1 MITEE
6 KERKMRLC
14 KICLGCGKRCRVPV
28 EASPLV
34 TGSQVVTRKPTK
46 KEAELLKTYLEY
58 ATFSTYF

>member
-1 MITEE
+1 
-6 KERKMRLC
+6 MRLC

-34 TGSQVVTRKPTK
+34 TGSQVVTRKPT
-46 KEAELLKTYLEY
+46 EEESGLLKTYLEY